1 MENCPNIS
9 DCPYVTGITNR
20 FTIPTDSGGVPTVAI
35 EIGKASL
42 IISLYTLM
50 TVCIFLVGWGLLVA
64 VIATFSPNDPRSSR
78 YIPLVVMW
86 NSNGPSSAA
95 LMMLEHCRRIEA
107 ERKKAR
113 LNKDSEVQGSEGI
126 SVRDL
131 PQNRGAPFG
140 ENEEPRSNDLHL
152 NLWWGVLFFVLS
164 YSVWIGHL
172 SAGLFITSQLWIG
185 NFAPINP
192 SHIFYPNLRA
202 LVASDDGLEKLSIL
216 KNPSALRALGAVET
230 SNLTVMK
237 RVRTKRLEPP
247 EGQTTGL
254 WAGLSYSYNITG
266 VDMGLQSDPKLKLIV
281 EGSCHTDLTRS
292 PNPTDEEDT
301 YRIWGGNNT
310 FKVKHTEEESNL
322 PPIVVFF
329 TDQKPFKEKPSNL
342 SYAMIIKTAGRY
354 SISPSQDPWYAT
366 EISPIKDV
374 YKKLYRILPK
384 RPVLS
389 CWEAKRWRLNGKE
402 VKERQLEELP
412 GLNLHRFWIEDAF
425 LLEFELPGVVGLGRT
440 AGQSALKS
448 SSFGSSLYGL
458 FFVYVLDSGSSGVLD
473 DLERLVRASWISG
486 GNVLRDT
493 ITYNPRDMKNSARR
507 PDGSV
512 EPSIAQFVLESR
524 DVGALSVRVLVAV
537 PIILILLLIVRL
549 SLAAWIKHKN
559 LVTLPSIHDLI
570 DDATKSRPGPHNNHV
585 TLTSSA
591 QASKE

>member
-20 FTIPTDSGGVPTVAI
+20 FTMPTDSGGVSAVAI
-35 EIGKASL
+35 GIGRASL

-64 VIATFSPNDPRSSR
+64 VIATFSPNNPRSSR
-78 YIPLVVMW
+78 YVALVVMW

-95 LMMLEHCRRIEA
+95 LMIEYP
-107 ERKKAR
+107 AR
-113 LNKDSEVQGSEGI
+113 SPGTTTKNAD
-126 SVRDL
+126 VR
-131 PQNRGAPFG
+131 
-140 ENEEPRSNDLHL
+140 

-164 YSVWIGHL
+164 YSVWIGYL

-185 NFAPINP
+185 NFAPANP
-192 SHIFYPNLRA
+192 IHVFYPNMSA
-202 LVASDDGLEKLSIL
+202 LGASDHGLEKLSIL

-281 EGSCHTDLTRS
+281 EGSCHTDYTWLLNS
-292 PNPTDEEDT
+292 TDEEDT

-329 TDQKPFKEKPSNL
+329 TDQKQLKERPSNL
-342 SYAMIIKTAGRY
+342 SYAMIIKTAGRF

-366 EISPIKDV
+366 EISPIKDIHRN
-374 YKKLYRILPK
+374 LYRILPK

-389 CWEAKRWRLNGKE
+389 CWEANRWRLNGKE
-402 VKERQLEELP
+402 VKDRQLEELP
-412 GLNLHRFWIEDAF
+412 GLNLHRFWMENAF
-425 LLEFELPGVVGLGRT
+425 QLESFFPRVVALGRT

-448 SSFGSSLYGL
+448 SSFGSSLYSL
-458 FFVYVLDSGSSGVLD
+458 FSFYVLDSGSSGVLD
-473 DLERLVRASWISG
+473 DLEHLVRASWISG

-493 ITYNPRDMKNSARR
+493 VTYHSRDMENSARR

-524 DVGALSVRVLVAV
+524 DVGALSVRALISV
-537 PIILILLLIVRL
+537 PIILILLLIARL
-549 SLAAWIKHKN
+549 SLAAWIKHEG

-570 DDATKSRPGPHNNHV
+570 DDATKSRPGSHNNNV